1 MMRKIS
7 KEQQARFCEH
17 LAGSHSWYK
26 HLPLLHGGR
35 FFIFTDDDAG
45 KDYPV
50 QPPRLALGNTKA
62 VYQIAFGTLA
72 FAWSRGN
79 EDRFVSDGGMFMEV
93 LSEEELKARFPNH
106 AQIQLFPYI
115 SGEFVESIVF
125 HEEDFEALRLENGT
139 SENPHENRALLI
151 EIELLHLR
159 EQHLWQTAF
168 TDVEREEIACD
179 IKPDE
184 ISPKRDEYKRL
195 EKRIGEILSEL
206 YESEIKKVE
215 TAVRAVSEQREV
227 VWAK

>member
-35 FFIFTDDDAG
+35 FFIFTDNDAG
-45 KDYPV
+45 KNYPV
-50 QPPRLALGNTKA
+50 QPPRLASGNTKA
-62 VYQIAFGTLA
+62 VYQMAFGTLA

-79 EDRFVSDGGMFMEV
+79 EDCFVSDGGLFTGI
-93 LSEEELKARFPNH
+93 LTEEELRVRFPNH

-115 SGEFVESIVF
+115 SGEFVESIIF
-125 HEEDFEALRLENGT
+125 HEKDFETLRLENGT
-139 SENPHENRALLI
+139 PENQHENRALLI
-151 EIELLHLR
+151 EIELLYLR
-159 EQHLWQTAF
+159 EEYLWQTAF
-168 TDVEREEIACD
+168 TDVEREEIICD
-179 IKPDE
+179 IEPDE
-184 ISPKRDEYKRL
+184 ISPNRDKYKRL

-215 TAVRAVSEQREV
+215 AAVRAVCQQSEV
-227 VWAK
+227 LWAK

>member
-1 MMRKIS
+1 MIRKIS

-45 KDYPV
+45 KNYPV

-62 VYQIAFGTLA
+62 VYQMAFGALA

-79 EDRFVSDGGMFMEV
+79 EDCFVSDGGLFTGV
-93 LSEEELKARFPNH
+93 LTEAELRVRFPNH

-125 HEEDFEALRLENGT
+125 HEEDFEALRLESNS
-139 SENPHENRALLI
+139 SEKPHEHRALLV

-159 EQHLWQTAF
+159 EQHLWETAF

-179 IKPDE
+179 IEPDE
-184 ISPKRDEYKRL
+184 TSPKRYEYKRL

-206 YESEIKKVE
+206 YEAEIKKIE
-215 TAVRAVSEQREV
+215 TAVQHVSEQSEV